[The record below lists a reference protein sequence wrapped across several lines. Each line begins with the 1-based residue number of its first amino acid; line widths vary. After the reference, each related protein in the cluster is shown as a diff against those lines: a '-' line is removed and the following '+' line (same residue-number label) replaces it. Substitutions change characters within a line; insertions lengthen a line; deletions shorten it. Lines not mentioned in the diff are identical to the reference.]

1 MPPIELNI
9 RFSSHNQVTVT
20 FDGQDSGSLDFQ
32 TPFDKNDFSDMAWYL
47 ETYAASYIADVDMER
62 ADEIA
67 DRLKTLGE
75 KLFLSVFTDSTAKQ
89 LFDSFQRCNEKRLIT
104 ISANHPTVLSLPW
117 ELLRDPT
124 GTFLMNEKLSIR
136 RRYAGAG
143 GGRPAFRVQS
153 KDSLRT
159 LFVVSRPEG
168 EGFLNPRSEAQAVM
182 QALQEK
188 QANIELE
195 FLRPATLDKLIERLE
210 NDDLPPIDILHF
222 DGHGAFC
229 DAKDHDSAAP
239 AKHADHGLTK
249 HTAPKGQ
256 SGYLLFEKAD
266 GGQDL
271 VSAESLAD
279 SLYRKQIALV
289 VLSACQSATVGG
301 EDALNSVAARLT
313 HAGLPSVLAMTY
325 SVLVATTEKLFA
337 AFYAELMKGKHI
349 GEALDTARRYLN
361 RNSERGERQCGAQR
375 ITLNLQDWFVPALY
389 QASHDSAL
397 LKSPPAPLL
406 QRGEQGSPLCKI
418 GEQDPG
424 SPLCKRGVRGDLNN
438 LPKHQDA
445 GFFGRNK
452 ELWQIER
459 AFVRNVRSV
468 AVTGFGGQG
477 KTTLAIEAGLWLQQ
491 TGLFS
496 QVCFVDYAAFQGVDA
511 VGTAVST
518 LASVLDESLID
529 ADAATQALQKT
540 AALLILDN
548 LEALAPTALA
558 ALLTA
563 AEAWATA
570 GRSRLLM
577 TTRQH
582 DLGHAAFPKANSSRH
597 SYLPLEGLGQEDAL
611 AYFQRL
617 HKLPP
622 APLFKQPERAALLA
636 LFARVDFHP
645 LSIGLLAQE
654 LKFRRPAEL
663 GRRLEQY
670 LAENHDN
677 PLLGSLKLSLDR
689 LEPVARLLVT
699 RLGVFQGGA
708 MQSMIEMVTEINA
721 GDWASLRPALE
732 STGLIQAEHLKDVT
746 VPYLKFHPT
755 LAPALRQE
763 LKDDEQA
770 ELLARYLYSY
780 YGLSLYLYNEDQ
792 KNPHAART
800 IARREL
806 PNCLHGVNA
815 ALQAGEGFAV
825 EFANNVSKFL
835 NDFGL
840 HADKAALNLA
850 AQQVSGD
857 IGSASWFL
865 TQSNQGEALYYAG
878 QHAQAETIFQTL
890 RRHLGPTPSYKLCAI
905 LNCLGRCLNQQ
916 GNIAAAIDCY
926 EQALAIAQ
934 SLDTSPSI
942 QRLTSTL
949 HTGLADA
956 FADTGD
962 YPQAKAYY
970 EQSLAIKKEIGG
982 DTRGVVVIQIQLG
995 TLAMAQG
1002 DLHEAEQRYQSA
1014 LTLFASLNEPKTEAT
1029 VWHLL
1034 GNVYTRAEGWQAA
1047 EHAYREAAR
1056 INQALGDTLGA
1067 ADTWNALALLT
1078 AIQGNLDAAE
1088 QWYRKAIA
1096 AQRLGN
1102 PKDLAMSLYNL
1113 ADLLQNQAKRIEEAR
1128 ALAEQALTICETLDA
1143 AATEIWMTYNLLAQI
1158 ADKQQGSAEASQY
1171 RQSSRDSYLR
1181 FAGMPTQM
1189 KPMALLIAEVLN
1201 ALSTQNVDE
1210 ALTTA
1215 LQNLQQQGRTHLVN
1229 AIHQLLNGERNA
1241 AVLLEPLSYGEAA
1254 IIHLILLGIAKP
1266 DSLADLFNA

>member
-9 RFSSHNQVTVT
+9 RFPAHNQVTVT
-20 FDGQDSGSLDFQ
+20 FDGEDSGSLDFQ
-32 TPFDKNDFSDMAWYL
+32 SPLDKNDFSDMAWYL

-67 DRLKTLGE
+67 NRLKALGE
-75 KLFLSVFTDSTAKQ
+75 KLFLSVFTDSIAKR
-89 LFDSFQRCNEKRLIT
+89 LFDRFQDSDEKRLIT
-104 ISANHPTVLSLPW
+104 IGANHPSVLSLPW

-124 GTFLMNEKLSIR
+124 STFLMNDKLSIR

-143 GGRPAFRVQS
+143 GGRKAFKVNG

-159 LFVVSRPEG
+159 LFIVSRPEG
-168 EGFLNPRSEAQAVM
+168 AGFLNPRSEALAVM

-229 DAKDHDSAAP
+229 DATEQNSAAS
-239 AKHADHGLTK
+239 AKRADHGLTK

-256 SGYLLFEKAD
+256 SGYLLFENTD

-271 VSAESLAD
+271 VSAETLAD
-279 SLYRKQIALV
+279 SLYRKKIALV

-349 GEALDTARRYLN
+349 GEALDTARRYLD
-361 RNSERGERQCGAQR
+361 RHSERGERQCGAQR

-397 LKSPPAPLL
+397 LNKQNLTASENL
-406 QRGEQGSPLCKI
+406 Q
-418 GEQDPG
+418 
-424 SPLCKRGVRGDLNN
+424 DLKPNN
-438 LPKHQDA
+438 LPKRQDA

-468 AVTGFGGQG
+468 AITGFGGQG
-477 KTTLAIEAGLWLQQ
+477 KTTLAIEAGDWLQQ

-496 QVCFVDYAAFQGVDA
+496 HVCFVDYAAFQGVDA

-518 LASVLDESLID
+518 LATVLNESLID

-548 LEALAPTALA
+548 LEALAPKALA
-558 ALLTA
+558 ELLTA
-563 AEAWATA
+563 AQAWATA

-597 SYLPLEGLGQEDAL
+597 LYLPLEGLGQEDAL

-654 LKFRRPAEL
+654 LKFRRPAAL
-663 GRRLEQY
+663 GTRLEQY
-670 LAENHDN
+670 LAKNPDN
-677 PLLGSLKLSLDR
+677 PLIGSLKLSLDR
-689 LEPVARLLVT
+689 LEPAARLLVT
-699 RLGVFQGGA
+699 RLGVFQSGA
-708 MQSMIEMVTEINA
+708 MEFMILDITEIPA

-755 LAPALRQE
+755 LAPALWQE

-770 ELLARYLYSY
+770 ELLARYRHSY
-780 YGLSLYLYNEDQ
+780 YRLSRYLYVEDS
-792 KNPHAART
+792 KNPHAARA

-806 PNCLHGVNA
+806 PNCLHGVYA
-815 ALQAGEGFAV
+815 ALQASEGFAV
-825 EFANNVSKFL
+825 EFAECVSLFL
-835 NDFGL
+835 NIFGL

-850 AQQVSGD
+850 AQQAGGD
-857 IGSASWFL
+857 IGSESWFL
-865 TQSNQGEALYYAG
+865 TQSNQGEALFYAG
-878 QHAQAETIFQTL
+878 QYAQAETIFQAL
-890 RRHLGPTPSYKLCAI
+890 RRHLGQTLSDKLCLT
-905 LNCLGRCLNQQ
+905 LNRLGRCLNQQ

-926 EQALAIAQ
+926 QQALVIAQ

-942 QRLTSTL
+942 QKLIGTL
-949 HTGLADA
+949 HTDLADA
-956 FADTGD
+956 FADGGD
-962 YPQAKAYY
+962 YAQAKTHY

-982 DTRGVVVIQIQLG
+982 DTRGVAVVQGQLG

-1002 DLHEAEQRYQSA
+1002 DLHDAEQRYQSA
-1014 LTLFASLNEPKTEAT
+1014 LTLFASLNEPKMEAT
-1029 VWHLL
+1029 AWHQL
-1034 GNVYTRAEGWQAA
+1034 GCLYGEAKSWQAA
-1047 EHAYREAAR
+1047 EQAYREAAR
-1056 INQALGDTLGA
+1056 IKEALGDTLGA
-1067 ADTWNALALLT
+1067 ANTWTNLAVLT
-1078 AIQGNLDAAE
+1078 AAQGKPDAAE

-1096 AQRLGN
+1096 AQQQGN
-1102 PKDLAMSLYNL
+1102 PKDLARSLNNL
-1113 ADLLQNQAKRIEEAR
+1113 ADLLQNQTKRIEEAR
-1128 ALAEQALTICETLDA
+1128 ALAEQALTINKTLDA
-1143 AATEIWMTYNLLAQI
+1143 AGAEIWKTYHILAQI
-1158 ADKQQGSAEASQY
+1158 ADKQQGSAKASQY
-1171 RQSSRDSYLR
+1171 RQSSRGSYLR

-1189 KPMALLIAEVLN
+1189 KPMAWLIAEVLN
-1201 ALSTQNVDE
+1201 AFSTQNVDE
-1210 ALTTA
+1210 ELTTD
-1215 LQNLQQQGRTHLVN
+1215 LQNLQQQGWGNLVD
-1229 AIHQLLNGERNA
+1229 AIQHLLNGERNE
-1241 AVLLEPLSYGEAA
+1241 AVLLEPLDYHDAA
-1254 IIHLILLGIAKP
+1254 LIHLILLGIAKP
-1266 DSLADLFNA
+1266 DSLSGLFNS

>member
-1 MPPIELNI
+1 MPPLELNI
-9 RFSSHNQVTVT
+9 RFPAHNQVTVT
-20 FDGQDSGSLDFQ
+20 FDGEDSGSLDFQ
-32 TPFDKNDFSDMAWYL
+32 SPLDKNDFSDMAWYL

-67 DRLKTLGE
+67 NRLKALGE
-75 KLFLSVFTDSTAKQ
+75 KLFLSVFSDSIAKQ
-89 LFDSFQRCNEKRLIT
+89 YFDRFQDSDEKRLIT
-104 ISANHPTVLSLPW
+104 IGANHPSVLSLPW

-124 GTFLMNEKLSIR
+124 STFLMNDKLSIR

-143 GGRPAFRVQS
+143 GGRKAFKVNG

-168 EGFLNPRSEAQAVM
+168 AGFLNPRSEALAVM

-229 DAKDHDSAAP
+229 DAKDQDSAAS
-239 AKHADHGLTK
+239 AKHADNGLTK
-249 HTAPKGQ
+249 HTAPKGK
-256 SGYLLFEKAD
+256 SGYLLFENTD

-361 RNSERGERQCGAQR
+361 RHSERGERQCGAQR

-397 LKSPPAPLL
+397 LNKQNLADSENLRNLKP
-406 QRGEQGSPLCKI
+406 
-418 GEQDPG
+418 
-424 SPLCKRGVRGDLNN
+424 NN
-438 LPKHQDA
+438 LPKRQDA
-445 GFFGRNK
+445 GFFGRTK

-459 AFVRNVRSV
+459 AFVQNVRSV

-477 KTTLAIEAGLWLQQ
+477 KTTLAIEAGDWLQQ

-496 QVCFVDYAAFQGVDA
+496 HVCFVDYAAFQGVDA

-518 LASVLDESLID
+518 LATVLNESLID

-548 LEALAPTALA
+548 LEALAPKALA
-558 ALLTA
+558 ELLTA
-563 AEAWATA
+563 AQAWATA

-597 SYLPLEGLGQEDAL
+597 LYLPLEGLGQEDAL

-622 APLFKQPERAALLA
+622 APLFKQPERSALLA

-663 GRRLEQY
+663 GKRLEQY
-670 LAENHDN
+670 LAENPDN

-689 LEPVARLLVT
+689 LEPAARLLVT

-708 MQSMIEMVTEINA
+708 MEDLLLKITEINA

-732 STGLIQAEHLKDVT
+732 STGLIQAEHLGINI
-746 VPYLKFHPT
+746 PYLKFHPT
-755 LAPALRQE
+755 LAPALWQE

-770 ELLARYLYSY
+770 ELLARYRHSY
-780 YGLSLYLYNEDQ
+780 YRLSRYLYVEDQ
-792 KNPHAART
+792 KNPHAARA

-806 PNCLHGVNA
+806 PNCLHGVYA

-825 EFANNVSKFL
+825 AFADNVNRFL
-835 NDFGL
+835 NMFGL
-840 HADKAALNLA
+840 HADKAALNQA
-850 AQQVSGD
+850 AQQAGGD
-857 IGSASWFL
+857 PGSESWYL

-878 QHAQAETIFQTL
+878 QYAQAEALFQAL
-890 RRHLGPTPSYKLCAI
+890 RRHLGQTPSYKLCVT
-905 LNCLGRCLNQQ
+905 LDRLGRCLNRQ
-916 GNIAAAIDCY
+916 GKTAAAIDCY
-926 EQALAIAQ
+926 RHALAIAQ

-942 QRLTSTL
+942 QKLIGTL
-949 HTGLADA
+949 HTDLADA
-956 FADTGD
+956 FADGGD
-962 YPQAKAYY
+962 YAQAKAHY
-970 EQSLAIKKEIGG
+970 EQSLAITEETG
-982 DTRGVVVIQIQLG
+982 DTRQEAVVQIQLG

-1002 DLHEAEQRYQSA
+1002 DWHDAEQRYRSA
-1014 LTLFASLNEPKTEAT
+1014 LTMFAALNEPKTEASI
-1029 VWHLL
+1029 WNNL
-1034 GNVYTRAEGWQAA
+1034 GEVYRRANAWQKA
-1047 EHAYREAAR
+1047 EHAYRESAR
-1056 INQALGDTLGA
+1056 INETLGDTLGA
-1067 ADTWNALALLT
+1067 AVTWANLAIVT
-1078 AIQGNLDAAE
+1078 KAQSKPDVAE

-1096 AQRLGN
+1096 EQKQGN
-1102 PKDLAMSLYNL
+1102 PKDLASSLYNL
-1113 ADLLQNQAKRIEEAR
+1113 AVLLQNQAKRIEEAR
-1128 ALAEQALTICETLDA
+1128 ALAEQALAIRESLDA
-1143 AATEIWMTYNLLAQI
+1143 AGAEIWKAYHILAKI
-1158 ADKQQGSAEASQY
+1158 ADKQQHNAEASQY

-1189 KPMALLIAEVLN
+1189 KPMAWLIAAVLN

-1210 ALTTA
+1210 ALTTG
-1215 LQNLQQQGRTHLVN
+1215 LQNLQQDNAHLVN
-1229 AIHQLLNGERNA
+1229 AIQHLLNGERNET
-1241 AVLLEPLSYGEAA
+1241 VLLEPLNYQEAA
-1254 IIHLILLGIAKP
+1254 IIHLIFLGIAKP
-1266 DSLADLFNA
+1266 DSLAALLNA

>member
-1 MPPIELNI
+1 MPLLELNI
-9 RFSSHNQVTVT
+9 RFPAHNQVTVT
-20 FDGQDSGSLDFQ
+20 FDGEDSGSLDFQ
-32 TPFDKNDFSDMAWYL
+32 SPLDKNDFSDMAWYL

-67 DRLKTLGE
+67 NRLKALGE
-75 KLFLSVFTDSTAKQ
+75 KLFLSVFSDSTAKR
-89 LFDSFQRCNEKRLIT
+89 LFDRFQDSDEKRLIT
-104 ISANHPTVLSLPW
+104 IGANHPSVLSLPW
-117 ELLRDPT
+117 ELLREPT
-124 GTFLMNEKLSIR
+124 GTFLMNDKLSIR

-143 GGRPAFRVQS
+143 GGRKAFKVNG

-168 EGFLNPRSEAQAVM
+168 AGFLNPRSEALAVM

-188 QANIELE
+188 QAHIELE

-210 NDDLPPIDILHF
+210 NDDLPPINILHF
-222 DGHGAFC
+222 DGHGVFC
-229 DAKDHDSAAP
+229 DATDHDSAAP
-239 AKHADHGLTK
+239 AKHADNGLTK
-249 HTAPKGQ
+249 HATPKDQ
-256 SGYLLFEKAD
+256 SGYLLFESAD

-279 SLYRKQIALV
+279 SLYRKKIALV

-361 RNSERGERQCGAQR
+361 RHSERGERQCGTER

-397 LKSPPAPLL
+397 LNKQNLADSENP
-406 QRGEQGSPLCKI
+406 R
-418 GEQDPG
+418 
-424 SPLCKRGVRGDLNN
+424 DLKPNN
-438 LPKHQDA
+438 LPKLQDA
-445 GFFGRNK
+445 GFFGRTK

-459 AFVRNVRSV
+459 AFVQNVRSV

-477 KTTLAIEAGLWLQQ
+477 KTTLAIEAGDWLQQ

-496 QVCFVDYAAFQGVDA
+496 HVCFVDYAAFQGVDA

-518 LASVLDESLID
+518 LASVLHESLID
-529 ADAATQALQKT
+529 ANAATQALQKT

-548 LEALAPTALA
+548 LEALTPNALA
-558 ALLTA
+558 ELLTA

-597 SYLPLEGLGQEDAL
+597 LYLPLAGLGQEDAL

-636 LFARVDFHP
+636 LFAQVDFHP

-663 GRRLEQY
+663 GKRLEQY
-670 LAENHDN
+670 LAENPDN

-689 LEPVARLLVT
+689 LEPAARLLVT

-708 MQSMIEMVTEINA
+708 MEDMLLKITEINA
-721 GDWASLRPALE
+721 DDWASLRPALE
-732 STGLIQAEHLKDVT
+732 STGLIQAEHLGIN

-755 LAPALRQE
+755 LAPALWQE
-763 LKDDEQA
+763 LKDDEPA
-770 ELLARYLYSY
+770 ELLARYRYGY
-780 YGLSLYLYNEDQ
+780 YRLFGYLYHEDQ
-792 KNPHAART
+792 KNPHAARA

-825 EFANNVSKFL
+825 EFADNVSKFL
-835 NDFGL
+835 NNFGL
-840 HADKAALNLA
+840 HVDKAALNLA
-850 AQQVSGD
+850 AQQAGGD
-857 IGSASWFL
+857 IGSESWFL

-878 QHAQAETIFQTL
+878 QYAQAETIFQAL
-890 RRHLGPTPSYKLCAI
+890 RRHLGQTLSDKLCLT
-905 LNCLGRCLNQQ
+905 LNRLGRCLKEQ
-916 GNIAAAIDCY
+916 GKTAAAIDCY
-926 EQALAIAQ
+926 HQALAITQ
-934 SLDTSPSI
+934 SLDTSPTI
-942 QRLTSTL
+942 QRRTGTL
-949 HTGLADA
+949 HTDLADA
-956 FADTGD
+956 FSHVGD
-962 YPQAKAYY
+962 YAQAKAYY

-982 DTRGVVVIQIQLG
+982 DTRGVAVVQGQLG
-995 TLAMAQG
+995 TLAMLQG
-1002 DLHEAEQRYQSA
+1002 DLLAAEQRYQSA
-1014 LTLFASLNEPKTEAT
+1014 LTLFASLNEPKAEAT
-1029 VWHLL
+1029 LWHQL
-1034 GNVYTRAEGWQAA
+1034 GCLYDKAKSWQKA
-1047 EHAYREAAR
+1047 EHAYRESAR
-1056 INQALGDTLGA
+1056 IKEALGDTLGA
-1067 ADTWNALALLT
+1067 ASTWANLAILT
-1078 AIQGNLDAAE
+1078 EAQGKLDAAE

-1096 AQRLGN
+1096 VQKQGN
-1102 PKDLAMSLYNL
+1102 PKDLADSLNNL
-1113 ADLLQNQAKRIEEAR
+1113 ANLLQNQAKRIEEAR
-1128 ALAEQALTICETLDA
+1128 ALAEQALAIRETLDA
-1143 AATEIWMTYNLLAQI
+1143 AGAEIWKAYHILAKI
-1158 ADKQQGSAEASQY
+1158 ADKQQHSAEASQY

-1189 KPMALLIAEVLN
+1189 KRYAGLIAEVLN

-1210 ALTTA
+1210 ELATD
-1215 LQNLQQQGRTHLVN
+1215 LQNLQQQGEWTNLAN
-1229 AIHQLLNGERNA
+1229 AIQHLLNGERNE
-1241 AVLLEPLSYGEAA
+1241 AVLLEPLDYQEAA
-1254 IIHLILLGIAKP
+1254 LIHLILLGIAKP